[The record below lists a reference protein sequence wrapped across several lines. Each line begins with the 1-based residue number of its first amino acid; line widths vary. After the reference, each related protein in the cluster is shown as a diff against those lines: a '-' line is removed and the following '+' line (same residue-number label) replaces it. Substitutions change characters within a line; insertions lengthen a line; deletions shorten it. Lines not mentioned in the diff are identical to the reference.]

1 MQTPVSVNEKKDFIR
16 WFLNHYQLKRRE
28 CVWILKDIDDA
39 LDRHDKEAFE
49 QLSRQLNQ
57 LT

>member
-1 MQTPVSVNEKKDFIR
+1 M
-16 WFLNHYQLKRRE
+16 
-28 CVWILKDIDDA
+28 KDIDDA